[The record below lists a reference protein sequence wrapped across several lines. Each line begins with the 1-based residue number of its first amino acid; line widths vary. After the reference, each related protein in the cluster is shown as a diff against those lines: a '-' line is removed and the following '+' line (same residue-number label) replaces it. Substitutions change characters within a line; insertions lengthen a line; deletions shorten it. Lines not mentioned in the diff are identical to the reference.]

1 MEGHRKPRRPAS
13 IPLIRATGAPERRLQ
28 RFVKGERKTNADL
41 LQFSRGAPST
51 PPFCSPFPQV
61 TASLRLGYSK
71 GCPKTAANRRL
82 FAERRLCGCGTT
94 FLVRQI
100 GVCLRGRRLRACE
113 TTFVQRQIAVR
124 FSAGRHSRPH
134 ELLAPADAGT
144 EPFLRE
150 NVIAAAPNAS
160 ASWTGL
166 CERTSLSPQTTRA
179 AQCKGWRLYQ
189 SAQAPSPQTARGPAP
204 HGPRATSRMATLRA
218 QEYRRPRATPH
229 QADEAG
235 RPRKARARPAP
246 PLCHTCCRQPR
257 PRSRIPFS
265 LKRCPTPWR
274 P

>member
-1 MEGHRKPRRPAS
+1 MEGRRKPQRPAS

-41 LQFSRGAPST
+41 LQFLRGSPST
-51 PPFCSPFPQV
+51 PPLDFAFPQV
-61 TASLRLGYSK
+61 TASRRLGYF
-71 GCPKTAANRRL
+71 GRRAKTAANRRL
-82 FAERRLCGCGTT
+82 FAERRLRGCRAT
-94 FLVRQI
+94 FMLQ
-100 GVCLRGRRLRACE
+100 
-113 TTFVQRQIAVR
+113 QIAVR

-134 ELLAPADAGT
+134 ELLAPADAGP

-160 ASWTGL
+160 ASWTGF
-166 CERTSLSPQTTRA
+166 CERTSLRPQTTRA

-218 QEYRRPRATPH
+218 QEYRRPRAIPH
-229 QADEAG
+229 QADGAG

-246 PLCHTCCRQPR
+246 PLCHTCCRQPH

-265 LKRCPTPWR
+265 SKRCPTPWR